1 MTKVSIIQSAFLE
14 QEVNGKNLISY
25 MAEQENDNAVQKL
38 IALGGKLED
47 AAYGYAMAGNKEQLA
62 KLLELCPISQL
73 AVCMGKIVRGFARA
87 GLFDEIYAIKEYRQY
102 KNDMLIGLA
111 QSGNQVK
118 VTSFLDRDITLF
130 AQVVEGYASCNQ
142 GQLLTKLIKGTSY
155 YPVAIYHAARSAH
168 TDLVNDLLG
177 QCGINS
183 DYRFNGATSPS
194 SKDINAYALLNW
206 ALKGYVTGRHF
217 DDAVK
222 LLERGASVTQCVL
235 DLKDMQGRPSH
246 ELYFAF
252 LAHVNAPALRAMVLN
267 KMMNQ
272 ATVMESLEMT
282 AANQETLEKVITC
295 MNESDLNYVEA
306 RDHVESASDSA
317 VKGEL
322 SFSFLAE
329 ILTGEL
335 PEKGCTPHIN
345 YD

>member
-1 MTKVSIIQSAFLE
+1 MTKMGIIQSAFLE
-14 QEVNGKNLISY
+14 QEVNGKNLVSY
-25 MAEQENDNAVQKL
+25 LAEQGNDNAVQKL

-47 AAYGYAMAGNKEQLA
+47 AVYGYALAGNTEQLA
-62 KLLELCPISQL
+62 KLLEICPTSQL
-73 AVCMGKIVRGFARA
+73 AVCMGKMVRGFARA
-87 GLFDEIYAIKEYRQY
+87 NLFDEVYAIKEYRQY

-118 VTSFLDRDITLF
+118 VTSLLDRDISLF
-130 AQVVEGYASCNQ
+130 AQVVEGYASGNQ

-155 YPVAIYHAARSAH
+155 YPLAIYHAARSAH

-183 DYRFNGATSPS
+183 DYRFNGVTSPS

-206 ALKGYVTGRHF
+206 ALKGYVVGRHF
-217 DDAVK
+217 KDAVK

-235 DLKDMQGRPSH
+235 DLKDVNGLPSH

-252 LAHVNAPALRAMVLN
+252 LAHINEPALRGMVLN
-267 KMMNQ
+267 QMMTQ
-272 ATVMESLEMT
+272 ASIMESLKMT
-282 AANQETLEKVITC
+282 EAHQKTLEQVITC

-306 RDHVESASDSA
+306 RHQVESASDGA

-322 SFSFLAE
+322 SFAFLAG

-335 PEKGCTPHIN
+335 QGNGCAPSIN
-345 YD
+345 